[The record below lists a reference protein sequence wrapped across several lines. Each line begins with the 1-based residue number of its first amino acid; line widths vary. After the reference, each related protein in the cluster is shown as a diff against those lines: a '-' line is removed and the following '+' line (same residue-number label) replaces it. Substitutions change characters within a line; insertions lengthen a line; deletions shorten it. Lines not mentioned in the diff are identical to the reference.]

1 MFITVCDINGFSLVI
16 NINQITAID
25 FNESVVYMSDHN
37 IINLTNESIK
47 AVYVKIRGVDDDQ
60 KH

>member
-1 MFITVCDINGFSLVI
+1 MFITVYDINGFSLVI

-25 FNESVVYMSDHN
+25 FNESVVYMSDQN

-47 AVYVKIRGVDDDQ
+47 EVYVRIRGVNDDQ
-60 KH
+60 IH